1 MRPLIAISM
10 ERSSDSA
17 RERPFKTGHCLD
29 FLLAAYPALLR
40 GAGALPVLLPV
51 EGGPAEA
58 RDLLARVDGLL
69 LSGGSDLD
77 PAGWGETELEP
88 GGTVQPI
95 GADERARSSWE
106 HALVREAL
114 AAGLPLLGICRG
126 MQQLN
131 VSLGGSLWQDLERQ
145 AGRPG
150 HPGGEDPFQLV
161 HAVQGIRPEDALS
174 RRLDGARVTSTHHQG
189 LRRVAAELEILATA
203 AGEPDVVEAVR
214 LRGASF
220 ALGVQWHPERMPQA
234 PSTQALL
241 DAFLGAVERSR
252 SHP

>member
-1 MRPLIAISM
+1 MRPVIAVSL
-10 ERSSDSA
+10 ERSSDPA
-17 RERPFKTGHCLD
+17 RQRPWRTGHRLD
-29 FLLAAYPALLR
+29 YLLTTYCELLESAGLQPLLVPVGADPAR
-40 GAGALPVLLPV
+40 AG
-51 EGGPAEA
+51 
-58 RDLLARVDGLL
+58 DLLGRVDGLL

-77 PAGWGETELEP
+77 PGLWGEAELEP
-88 GGTVQPI
+88 GGLVLPLTE
-95 GADERARSSWE
+95 DEFARSRWE
-106 HALVREAL
+106 DALVKQAL
-114 AAGLPLLGICRG
+114 AARLPLFGICRG

-150 HPGGEDPFQLV
+150 HPGCEDPFQLI
-161 HAVQGIRPEDALS
+161 HCVQGVLPGDELS

-189 LRRVAAELEILATA
+189 LRRVAEGLEILATA
-203 AGEPDVVEAVR
+203 AGEPEVVEAVR

-241 DAFLGAVERSR
+241 EAFLDAVERRRSR
-252 SHP
+252 P